1 MDSQFSGT
9 VNWSQFPVQNFW
21 IPTANLLVF
30 PGPLFCLVLSL
41 PNYGINYFLTELK
54 IPIF

>member
-9 VNWSQFPVQNFW
+9 VNWSQFSVQNFW